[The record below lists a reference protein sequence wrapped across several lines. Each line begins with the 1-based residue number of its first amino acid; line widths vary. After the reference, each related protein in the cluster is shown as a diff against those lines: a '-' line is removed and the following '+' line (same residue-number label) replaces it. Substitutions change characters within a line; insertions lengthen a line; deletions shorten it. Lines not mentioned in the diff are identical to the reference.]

1 MDYQQIYLGYNGTLS
16 IASNVTE
23 MLFMFTANQNFTV
36 VGYSTETE
44 IYSNETELTTM
55 ETLSLELSQPVEFSQ
70 VLDQSLIDTYR
81 QYIDVAIYELLVLV
95 ETVNSTFVGAQTT
108 ALNFDLEKDP
118 ERMPWIQC
126 DIDSVR
132 QTIKNFHSKSKI
144 CDYEWKS
151 KKRIL

>member
-1 MDYQQIYLGYNGTLS
+1 M
-16 IASNVTE
+16 
-23 MLFMFTANQNFTV
+23 
-36 VGYSTETE
+36 
-44 IYSNETELTTM
+44 
-55 ETLSLELSQPVEFSQ
+55 
-70 VLDQSLIDTYR
+70 IDTYR

-132 QTIKNFHSKSKI
+132 QSTKIINFKAF
-144 CDYEWKS
+144 
-151 KKRIL
+151 